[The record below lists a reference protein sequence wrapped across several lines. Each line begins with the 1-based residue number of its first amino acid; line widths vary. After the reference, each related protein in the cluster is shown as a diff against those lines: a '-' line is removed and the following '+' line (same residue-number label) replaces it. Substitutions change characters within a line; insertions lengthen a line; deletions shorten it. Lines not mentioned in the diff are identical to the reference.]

1 MKLLFYKIRLLVILS
16 ASVTSLGCSTIGQIK
31 NEPISGKNDTELTS
45 GTLFS
50 AARAGNPKGI
60 TLILAFSGG
69 GTRASAL
76 SYGVLEELRD
86 TNVTI
91 GGKSTRLLDEV
102 DFISSVSGCNPPGK
116 SEQLLVENSAK
127 LKQRSFLC
135 ANHDTQTVRSWRY

>member
-31 NEPISGKNDTELTS
+31 NEPISEKNDTELTS

-76 SYGVLEELRD
+76 V
-86 TNVTI
+86 I
-91 GGKSTRLLDEV
+91 
-102 DFISSVSGCNPPGK
+102 PP
-116 SEQLLVENSAK
+116 
-127 LKQRSFLC
+127 F
-135 ANHDTQTVRSWRY
+135 